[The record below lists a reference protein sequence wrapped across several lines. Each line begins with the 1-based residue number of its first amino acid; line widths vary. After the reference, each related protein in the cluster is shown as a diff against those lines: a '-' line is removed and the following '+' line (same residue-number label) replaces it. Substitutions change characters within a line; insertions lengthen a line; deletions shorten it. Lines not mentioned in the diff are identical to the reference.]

1 MRSMWGGAEEEEEK
15 MDRRG
20 KATRRRAR
28 ETKSSRD
35 EELRRTYLRFLSTD
49 CIIKLPALCGH
60 HAVLSLQALELLV
73 GVRRS
78 LAQRLPLR
86 LQHPNALLAAAQSSL
101 GGLEAHRQL

>member
-1 MRSMWGGAEEEEEK
+1 MRRRRRRKWIEEERPRDEEL
-15 MDRRG
+15 
-20 KATRRRAR
+20 ARRRAR

-60 HAVLSLQALELLV
+60 HTVLSLQALELLV